1 MIMRLQGLSSVMYG
15 KNVKYEGQHLHLPLP
30 SYWPLFFIFS
40 VNNMPSSLLSM
51 RGGGV
56 PHNGLPIQGGSTH
69 KGVSFSEPQ
78 EYERVEIS
86 LAEVFK
92 RVGKYVISMICKTT

>member
-1 MIMRLQGLSSVMYG
+1 MGRMSNTNYRMHYQNIG
-15 KNVKYEGQHLHLPLP
+15 
-30 SYWPLFFIFS
+30 
-40 VNNMPSSLLSM
+40 LLSVFFTKQYAFSIADLGGGGEG
-51 RGGGV
+51 RGGV

-86 LAEVFK
+86 LVEVFK
-92 RVGKYVISMICKTT
+92 RVGKYAISMICKTK

>member
-1 MIMRLQGLSSVMYG
+1 MRRMSNTNYSNFTFHYQAIGHLSVFFTKQYAFSIADLGGGGG
-15 KNVKYEGQHLHLPLP
+15 KG
-30 SYWPLFFIFS
+30 
-40 VNNMPSSLLSM
+40 
-51 RGGGV
+51 RGGV

-86 LAEVFK
+86 LVEVFK
-92 RVGKYVISMICKTT
+92 RVGKYAISMICKTK

>member
-1 MIMRLQGLSSVMYG
+1 MRRMSNTNYGNFTFHYQAIGHLSVFFTKQYAFSIADLGG
-15 KNVKYEGQHLHLPLP
+15 KGEG
-30 SYWPLFFIFS
+30 
-40 VNNMPSSLLSM
+40 
-51 RGGGV
+51 RGGV

-86 LAEVFK
+86 LVEVFNG
-92 RVGKYVISMICKTT
+92 VGKYAISMICKTK